1 MLFRSITVEAAGY
14 KSYDYGVS
22 ATRTYPNL
30 SDADTAL
37 IPKTVEEN
45 GRTLTLS
52 DIDWQSASTDQMDG
66 YELSLRYTAVAT
78 YTGTATGKS
87 ATGYVVTADY
97 GGVLSKTT
105 CDTIVYTA
113 VFSGTK
119 TQDITDTVQTASID
133 LLWLVIPTVA
143 ENGRASCRERVLRLV
158 YNTVVAASI

>member
-1 MLFRSITVEAAGY
+1 MESTTEGGDRRGRKLDHTSITVEAAGY
-14 KSYDYGVS
+14 KRHTYGVS
-22 ATRTYPNL
+22 TTRTYPNL

-97 GGVLSKTT
+97 GGELSKTT

-119 TQDITDTVQTASID
+119 TQDATYTALPAVIA
-133 LLWLVIPTVA
+133 LIWLDIPTVF
-143 ENGRASCRERVLRLV
+143 L
-158 YNTVVAASI
+158 